1 MHGRPVLDVDHH
13 LYGNDG
19 ISMARATPCA
29 TLRATPGHR
38 PPIRAP
44 VIPEEEARPPAV
56 SLEWA
61 REQARRLIRSR

>member
-1 MHGRPVLDVDHH
+1 MRGRPVLDGDHH

-19 ISMARATPCA
+19 ISMARATPRA
-29 TLRATPGHR
+29 TLPATPGRR
-38 PPIRAP
+38 PPSRPP

-61 REQARRLIRSR
+61 REQARRLIRGV